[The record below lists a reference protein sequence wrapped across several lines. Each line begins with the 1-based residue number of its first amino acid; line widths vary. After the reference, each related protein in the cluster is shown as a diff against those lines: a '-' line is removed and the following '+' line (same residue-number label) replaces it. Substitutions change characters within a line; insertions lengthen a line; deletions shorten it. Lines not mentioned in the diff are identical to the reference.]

1 MKQKLQSQEAAGA
14 KKQLGVAEL
23 TCYGIGNCI
32 GSGIFVS
39 MGSGIGFTGHSITPA
54 LMAACLVVL
63 FAYAYKTLMAGM
75 FVLPGGNYSQCAL
88 LQPPLLVGV
97 SAIST
102 IFTGLAF
109 AMYALSIVEYAST
122 VFPGL
127 AAYGKP
133 IAVAILTLFFLT
145 TLLGGKFMG
154 KFNLIMVAVLIV
166 SLLVYVAV
174 GLPQVDFATAVPGS
188 ADYFTGGPV
197 GFIMAIAMMS
207 FACQGATMPIAM
219 TADARDPKHSLPK
232 AILIA
237 SFVVMIVYC
246 LIGIVSAGV
255 LPVEEVAGQNL
266 GVVAKEIFPYGV
278 FVIFILGGACFA
290 IATSLYGAIASVQH
304 PLMATT
310 LDGWLPVV
318 LGKKTKGGY
327 PWVMMGLLYLI
338 AVVPVFIDIGLQ
350 DLISL
355 MMIPTMVINLIN
367 NALMFRL
374 IKKYPDAW
382 RSGFFRMPR
391 AAFYIT
397 IILAILCD
405 LLICVA
411 LLTTLKSGDQYFILA
426 MIAGLFV
433 YSGYRLKAGK
443 VNLSDIERI
452 RAEAEAAAQASA
464 GRE

>member
-1 MKQKLQSQEAAGA
+1 
-14 KKQLGVAEL
+14 
-23 TCYGIGNCI
+23 
-32 GSGIFVS
+32 
-39 MGSGIGFTGHSITPA
+39 
-54 LMAACLVVL
+54 
-63 FAYAYKTLMAGM
+63 
-75 FVLPGGNYSQCAL
+75 
-88 LQPPLLVGV
+88 
-97 SAIST
+97 
-102 IFTGLAF
+102 
-109 AMYALSIVEYAST
+109 
-122 VFPGL
+122 
-127 AAYGKP
+127 
-133 IAVAILTLFFLT
+133 
-145 TLLGGKFMG
+145 
-154 KFNLIMVAVLIV
+154 
-166 SLLVYVAV
+166 
-174 GLPQVDFATAVPGS
+174 
-188 ADYFTGGPV
+188 
-197 GFIMAIAMMS
+197 
-207 FACQGATMPIAM
+207 MPIAM

-310 LDGWLPVV
+310 LDGWLPAV

-411 LLTTLKSGDQYFILA
+411 LLTTLKSGDPYFILA